1 MDLID
6 GKTITIISSSIVA
19 IAGAVVGTLFGV
31 GVFKADKAN
40 VYEIGAGEIKITSG
54 FVLDEFPVD
63 DTESIEYQNAKDA
76 LIKAALAV
84 LEAAAPDLI
93 KNVTE
98 DDVII
103 TIEEQEVF
111 VTFVTPD
118 QARILKATGPE
129 GQEVVTDSEGNWGYY
144 ETKTFVT
151 FEVDVQV
158 EENITPEQIT
168 SDVKNVVANLSTE
181 GENLSLIHI

>member
-111 VTFVTPD
+111 VGAVDPDKFTHFHGFSTFSIDFIYIYIYIYIIYIKIYACVCIYIYI
-118 QARILKATGPE
+118 ANIIL
-129 GQEVVTDSEGNWGYY
+129 V
-144 ETKTFVT
+144 
-151 FEVDVQV
+151 
-158 EENITPEQIT
+158 
-168 SDVKNVVANLSTE
+168 
-181 GENLSLIHI
+181 